1 VWVIAHRGAS
11 AEAPENTLAA
21 FRRAA
26 EMGAGF
32 VELDLQLTR
41 DSRLVVLHD
50 AVLDHTTNG
59 SGLAMAKTL
68 AEVRQLDA
76 GSWFDGRAG
85 AGTGGTFA
93 GERIPVLEEVFAF
106 ARESD
111 VGLYLELKSG
121 ILTNAAQTLVAAL
134 RSSGEIGGSVVIS
147 FDTEVL
153 AQIRRIEPL
162 IVTGFLYDEAPA
174 DPVAEALFAGAR
186 QLLPQA
192 DLVTPE
198 LVRRAHAG
206 DLKVATWA
214 VDAPEQMR
222 ELMAAGVDGIMTNR
236 PNVLLEVLAGAKR

>member
-1 VWVIAHRGAS
+1 MWVIAHRGAS

-50 AVLDHTTNG
+50 AVLDRTTNG
-59 SGLAMAKTL
+59 SGLAAAKTL
-68 AEVRQLDA
+68 AELRQLDA
-76 GSWFDGRAG
+76 GSWFDGRG
-85 AGTGGTFA
+85 SAGTEGKFA

-106 ARESD
+106 ARDSD

-121 ILTNAAQTLVAAL
+121 LLTNAAQTLAAAL
-134 RSSGEIGGSVVIS
+134 RSSGEMRRSVVIS
-147 FDTEVL
+147 FDTGVL
-153 AQIRRIEPL
+153 AQIRKIEPP
-162 IVTGFLYDEAPA
+162 IVTGFLYDQAPA

-186 QLLPQA
+186 QLLPQV

-198 LVRRAHAG
+198 LVGRAHAG
-206 DLKVATWA
+206 DLKVATWT
-214 VDAPEQMR
+214 VDAPDEMR
-222 ELMAAGVDGIMTNR
+222 ELMAAGVDGIITNR